1 MNSIGYELGK
11 LANMLFRRKPT
22 VSFCITCRNRMWQ
35 IKETLPKNLKDNYE
49 CRDRVEF
56 VLVDFASTD
65 GLQEWVRDNFQDE
78 LKSGYL
84 KYFYTEEMPQWNVCV
99 AKNTAHR
106 LGSNEVLVNLDCDNF
121 TGPKGGDYV
130 GGRMRVCG
138 VDKTVF
144 HMWAGEWFDGTF
156 GRIAVSRRNFLRAG
170 GYDEDFV
177 LPAYEDADL
186 VGRLRAMGLKRVKGR
201 NRRYISAIPNVKGD
215 GVVEDG
221 AVWLGINDRNRAMSK
236 KNIAEGRLVANTG
249 RMIGVE
255 AVRMFGG
262 E

>member
-84 KYFYTEEMPQWNVCV
+84 KYFYTDEMPQWHMSI

-106 LGSNEVLVNLDCDNF
+106 LGNNEILVNLDCDNF
-121 TGPKGGDYV
+121 TGRHGGDYV
-130 GGRMRVCG
+130 ARIMRKYGPNKVVLHLFTG
-138 VDKTVF
+138 DYP
-144 HMWAGEWFDGTF
+144 DGTY
-156 GRIAVSRRNFLRAG
+156 GRIAISKENFMAIG
-170 GYDEDFV
+170 GYDEDFDV
-177 LPAYEDADL
+177 SSYQDNDL
-186 VGRLRAMGLKRVKGR
+186 MERAKAFGLRRLRRSK
-201 NRRYISAIPNVKGD
+201 NISAIPNEKGM
-215 GVVEDG
+215 
-221 AVWLGINDRNRAMSK
+221 GITDEETWKGMYERNKARSLS
-236 KNIAEGRLVANTG
+236 NIAAGRLVVNAG
-249 RMIGVE
+249 REIGVP
-255 AVRMFGG
+255 AVRMFH